1 MSNWALIIYC
11 GLITYFTRFSM
22 IALIKKEMFNDR
34 IRQVL
39 SYVPTAIFPAI
50 IFPAIFLD
58 DSGSILIQNN
68 PKIMAA
74 LIATLIGIFSRSII
88 ATIFSGLAS
97 YWFLIFV
104 VQFVM
109 KKIFI
114 FIFCIFAFGVNS
126 MEKETTFNRELFDKA
141 QADGK
146 IVIVSSWIKYCS
158 SCAGQMKILN
168 KAKKDGKLSDIEFT
182 NIEYFAFDVTN
193 KEIANLFNIQYQTSL
208 LIFKGS
214 KEVFRSIGE
223 TTEDLIYEAIKA
235 SI

>member
-11 GLITYFTRFSM
+11 GLITYLTRFSM

-58 DSGSILIQNN
+58 DSGSILIENN

-74 LIATLIGIFSRSII
+74 LIAALIGIFSRSII

-104 VQFVM
+104 V
-109 KKIFI
+109 
-114 FIFCIFAFGVNS
+114 
-126 MEKETTFNRELFDKA
+126 
-141 QADGK
+141 
-146 IVIVSSWIKYCS
+146 
-158 SCAGQMKILN
+158 
-168 KAKKDGKLSDIEFT
+168 
-182 NIEYFAFDVTN
+182 
-193 KEIANLFNIQYQTSL
+193 
-208 LIFKGS
+208 
-214 KEVFRSIGE
+214 
-223 TTEDLIYEAIKA
+223 
-235 SI
+235 